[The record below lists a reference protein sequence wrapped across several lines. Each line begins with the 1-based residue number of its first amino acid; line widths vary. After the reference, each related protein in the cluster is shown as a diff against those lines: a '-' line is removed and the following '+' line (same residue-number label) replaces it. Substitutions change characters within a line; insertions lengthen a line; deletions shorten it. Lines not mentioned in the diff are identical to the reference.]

1 MKQRL
6 LIVTSA
12 LTALL
17 AACSE
22 HTGPDARASNVS
34 VEDNRFIPQQ
44 FSVATGGAVTWVW
57 RGSNLHDVTFDDGPA
72 SVAQENGQY
81 QREFSAAGTYR
92 YHCTVHGLSMSGSV
106 VVTPNP

>member
-22 HTGPDARASNVS
+22 HTGPDASARNVA
-34 VEDNRFIPQQ
+34 VEDNRFTPQQ
-44 FSVATGGAVTWVW
+44 FSVVTGGTVTWVW
-57 RGSNLHDVTFDDGPA
+57 GGSNLHDVTFDDGPA
-72 SVAQENGQY
+72 SATQANGQY
-81 QREFSAAGTYR
+81 QRQFSAAGTYA

-106 VVTPNP
+106 VVQ